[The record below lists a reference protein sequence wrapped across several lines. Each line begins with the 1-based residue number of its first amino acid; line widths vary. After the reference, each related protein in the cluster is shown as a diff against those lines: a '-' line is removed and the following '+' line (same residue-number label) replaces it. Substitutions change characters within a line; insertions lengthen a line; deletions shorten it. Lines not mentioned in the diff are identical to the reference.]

1 MKNDEILYAV
11 AHKIAT
17 ITFNR
22 PEARNAFGDTTRDR
36 LEALLIEAESDEDV
50 RCVIITGAGSA
61 FAAGGDVKGMG
72 ELQTSDDTEVLVT
85 RMQVAARVVLFI
97 RAMKTPVIAAIN
109 GAAAGGALNLA
120 LACDIRYASESA
132 IFSQSFVKIG
142 LVPDWGGHHLLTQI
156 VGAGRAMEL
165 MMLGE
170 VIDSTAALRLGMVN
184 DVFPSATF
192 REQVLSRAQKLA
204 AGPRDALAAIK
215 QGVYAGCSE
224 SLADILA
231 FEEATQVTA
240 FLSDDAREGVRA
252 FIEKR
257 APNFK

>member
-1 MKNDEILYAV
+1 MKNEEILYSV
-11 AHKIAT
+11 AGKIAT

-36 LEALLIEAESDEDV
+36 LEVLLSTAESDSEV

-72 ELQTSDDTEVLVT
+72 DLQAGQDTEVLAQ

-97 RAMKTPVIAAIN
+97 RAMETPVIAAIN
-109 GAAAGGALNLA
+109 GAEAGGALNLA
-120 LACDIRYASESA
+120 LACDIRYASERA

-142 LVPDWGGHHLLTQI
+142 LVPDWGGHYLLTQA
-156 VGAGRAMEL
+156 VGTGRAMEL

-170 VIDSTAALRLGMVN
+170 AIDAMAALRLGIVN
-184 DVFPSATF
+184 EVFPAVTF
-192 REQVLSRAQKLA
+192 REQVLLRAQKLA
-204 AGPRDALAAIK
+204 AGPREALAAIK
-215 QGVYAGCSE
+215 QGVYSGCSN
-224 SLADILA
+224 SLADVLA
-231 FEEATQVTA
+231 FEEATQIKA

-257 APNFK
+257 APIFT

>member
-1 MKNDEILYAV
+1 MKNDEILYSV
-11 AHKIAT
+11 ADRIAT

-36 LEALLIEAESDEDV
+36 LEALLNEAESDNDV

-72 ELQTSDDTEVLVT
+72 ELQAGHDTQVLAQ
-85 RMQVAARVVLFI
+85 RMQVATRVVLFI
-97 RAMKTPVIAAIN
+97 RTMKTPVIAAIN

-120 LACDIRYASESA
+120 LACDIRYASDNA

-142 LVPDWGGHHLLTQI
+142 LVPDWGGHYLLTQI
-156 VGAGRAMEL
+156 VGSGRAMEL
-165 MMLGE
+165 MMLGDA
-170 VIDSTAALRLGMVN
+170 IDSTAALRLGIVN
-184 DVFPSATF
+184 EVFPVATF
-192 REQVLSRAQKLA
+192 REQVQLRAQKLA
-204 AGPRDALAAIK
+204 GGPRDALAAIK
-215 QGVYAGCSE
+215 QGVYAGCTQ

-231 FEEATQVTA
+231 FEQATQIKA
-240 FLSDDAREGVRA
+240 FLSDDGREGVRA

-257 APNFK
+257 APNFN